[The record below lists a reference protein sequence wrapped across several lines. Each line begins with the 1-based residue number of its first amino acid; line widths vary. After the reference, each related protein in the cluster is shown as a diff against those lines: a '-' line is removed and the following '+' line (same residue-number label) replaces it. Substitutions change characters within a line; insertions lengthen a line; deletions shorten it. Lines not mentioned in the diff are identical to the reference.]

1 MFDFINLW
9 SWSLD
14 VCEILRGVLIFLK
27 NWLNPVQIEEMKPVY
42 QQKECSNDLHC
53 MVLPA

>member
-14 VCEILRGVLIFLK
+14 ECEILRGVLIFLK

-42 QQKECSNDLHC
+42 QQKECLNDLHC